1 MRTIICAI
9 TLVAAVSLVIVP
21 ATRAGPADQAA
32 VSPAA
37 RVVAQLVIPSAWIVS
52 LTDYTMRSDPSGLL
66 GLPGQY
72 VSKARFYDSDG
83 VVGNVEVFATVTDRA
98 RREAALRATG
108 QYPSAVNGRAL
119 LTLDTYYSDWQLQ
132 AYQSAF
138 YNAYVP

>member
-9 TLVAAVSLVIVP
+9 ALATAFSLVTVP
-21 ATRAGPADQAA
+21 GTTAGPADQAA

-37 RVVAQLVIPSAWIVS
+37 RVVAQLVIPFTSIVS
-52 LTDYTMRSDPSGLL
+52 LTDYTMRSDPDGLL

-83 VVGNVEVFATVTDRA
+83 AAGNVEVFATLTDRT

-108 QYPSAVNGRAL
+108 QYPTAVNGRAL
-119 LTLDTYYSDWQLQ
+119 LALDTYDYDWQVQ
-132 AYQSAF
+132 AYRSAF
-138 YNAYVP
+138 YAAYVP